1 VTPRNQLSCAAVC
14 DLLLWM
20 KTKRPIW
27 PPELWPTEQSVL
39 QRIIVLRILSC
50 CWLGLPPQDGRLFA
64 LGTAAVT
71 TLRHERE
78 TRVITRLNG
87 SLIQ

>member
-1 VTPRNQLSCAAVC
+1 MTPRNQLSCAAVC
-14 DLLLWM
+14 HLPLWM
-20 KTKRPIW
+20 KTKRQFG

-39 QRIIVLRILSC
+39 QRIMVLRILSC

-71 TLRHERE
+71 TLGYERE
-78 TRVITRLNG
+78 IRVITRFLTAT
-87 SLIQ
+87 L